1 MAVAVKTQNLP
12 PIKLIRNVPKEEY
25 YVPGHRTCAGCG
37 PALQYKLVAKAAGP
51 NTIFLGPTGCMYVAN
66 ASYLCTPYAVP
77 WMHTQI
83 TNGGAVASG
92 VEAAYKVL
100 LRKGKRTGEMPNI
113 IVMAGDGGSVDIGL
127 QAMSAMMYRGH
138 DALFICYDNEAY
150 ANTGIQTSPTTPYGA
165 NTTFT
170 PPGIADSRG
179 QDAVSQGPAAARHRR
194 PPGGEVRGHGVGR
207 LSGRPHQQGAQG
219 AEREGADVPPHPL
232 PRARR
237 DGSSTQTKTIEM
249 ARLAIETGMW
259 SMYEWENGEYRYQ
272 FKPKKYKPVREYVK
286 LQGTV
291 RAPYRGPHRQA
302 AGVRGCQGEGVGHP
316 GRSGCCG
323 VGRHTRATHADFIGA
338 IDERKVVTAARR
350 SPL

>member
-1 MAVAVKTQNLP
+1 MAVAIKTQNLA

-37 PALQYKLVAKAAGP
+37 PALNYKLVAKAAGP

-92 VEAAYKVL
+92 IEAAYKVL
-100 LRKGKRTGEMPNI
+100 LRKGKREGEFPNI

-138 DALFICYDNEAY
+138 DALFLCYDNEAY
-150 ANTGIQTSPTTPYGA
+150 ANTGIQTSPTTPYGS

-170 PPGIADSRG
+170 PPGKEIPEGKTLFPKDPPQLVIGAHPAVKYVATASIAYPVDLINKVRK
-179 QDAVSQGPAAARHRR
+179 ALNVVGPTFMHIHCPCPKGWGFDEAKTV
-194 PPGGEVRGHGVGR
+194 EV
-207 LSGRPHQQGAQG
+207 
-219 AEREGADVPPHPL
+219 
-232 PRARR
+232 
-237 DGSSTQTKTIEM
+237 

-259 SMYEWENGEYRYQ
+259 NMYEWENGEYRYQ
-272 FKPKKYKPVREYVK
+272 FRPKKYKPVREYLK
-286 LQGTV
+286 LQQRFAHLSDAHV
-291 RAPYRGPHRQA
+291 AKLQA
-302 AGVRGCQGEGVGHP
+302 FVDA
-316 GRSGCCG
+316 
-323 VGRHTRATHADFIGA
+323 
-338 IDERKVVTAARR
+338 KVKAKAVPVEAAVPTPQAR
-350 SPL
+350 

>member
-1 MAVAVKTQNLP
+1 MAVAYKTQNLP
-12 PIKLIRNVPKEEY
+12 PVKLIRNVPKEEY

-92 VEAAYKVL
+92 IEAAYKVL
-100 LRKGKRTGEMPNI
+100 LRKGKREGEFPNI

-138 DALFICYDNEAY
+138 DVLFICYDNEAY
-150 ANTGIQTSPTTPYGA
+150 ANTGIQTSPTTPYGG

-170 PPGIADSRG
+170 PPGPAIPEGKTLFPKDPPQLVIG
-179 QDAVSQGPAAARHRR
+179 GHPAVRYVATASVAYPVDLINKVRKALNVVGPTFLHIHCPCPKGWGFDEAKTV
-194 PPGGEVRGHGVGR
+194 EV
-207 LSGRPHQQGAQG
+207 
-219 AEREGADVPPHPL
+219 
-232 PRARR
+232 
-237 DGSSTQTKTIEM
+237 

-259 SMYEWENGEYRYQ
+259 NMYEWDNGEYRYQ
-272 FKPKKYKPVREYVK
+272 FKPKKYKPVREYLK
-286 LQGTV
+286 LQN
-291 RAPYRGPHRQA
+291 RFAHLSDEHIAKLQA
-302 AGVRGCQGEGVGHP
+302 FVDAKIKTKPVPVE
-316 GRSGCCG
+316 
-323 VGRHTRATHADFIGA
+323 
-338 IDERKVVTAARR
+338 AAV
-350 SPL
+350 PKAN